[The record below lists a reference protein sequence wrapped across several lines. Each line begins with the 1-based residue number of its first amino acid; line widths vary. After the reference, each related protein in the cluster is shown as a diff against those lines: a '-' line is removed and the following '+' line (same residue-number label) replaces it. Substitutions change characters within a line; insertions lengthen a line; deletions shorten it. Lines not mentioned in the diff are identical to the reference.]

1 MDKSTIEDFKLI
13 DKNNKLLALQWLH
26 ALILFTSLESFKSY
40 QGCVKLCR
48 VNVSIIV
55 GINLCELLDGGITS
69 VCLFQTDQAVLVEVE
84 AEKGFH
90 LMAVDQ
96 VRVDLTIGLGD
107 GCGSFHSSPFCW
119 AVFLILFTL

>member
-1 MDKSTIEDFKLI
+1 MVTLM
-13 DKNNKLLALQWLH
+13 
-26 ALILFTSLESFKSY
+26 LFTSLESLKSF
-40 QGCVKLCR
+40 QGLIKLCW
-48 VNVSIIV
+48 VNESIIV

-69 VCLFQTDQAVLVEVE
+69 VRLFQTDQAVPVEVK

-90 LMAVDQ
+90 LMAVNQ
-96 VRVDLTIGLGD
+96 VGVDLTIGLGD